1 MSENRKK
8 TQKSKRSQKST
19 IGNPTPL
26 HFEEEETTFDHEGT
40 ANEVEV
46 VDPDIVKDSDVE
58 VNQDF
63 TDGKSNKFLDK
74 YTYRFVKFQH
84 ANKGKKKEKDI
95 QSSRCQIIVC

>member
-1 MSENRKK
+1 MSENRKM
-8 TQKSKRSQKST
+8 TQKSRRFQKST

-26 HFEEEETTFDHEGT
+26 HFEEEEITFAHEVT

-74 YTYRFVKFQH
+74 HTYRFVKFQH
-84 ANKGKKKEKDI
+84 ANKGKKGKRY
-95 QSSRCQIIVC
+95 QSSRCQIIA